1 MLIILYVLL
10 LNFLLPTAPTAPPS
24 SVVVRVEN
32 STSMTVQWGPVE
44 CRHQNGEI
52 TCYWVRYGEEGSSE
66 VQMVSGDS
74 SGGMTTITGLNRE
87 TLYTVQVAAVTS
99 AGTGVYSQLQTIE
112 TPDSTFFYALS

>member
-1 MLIILYVLL
+1 MYVSLL
-10 LNFLLPTAPTAPPS
+10 FLLCSRTAPTAPPS
-24 SVVVRVEN
+24 SVVVRVES
-32 STSMTVQWGPVE
+32 STSITVQWGPVE

-52 TCYWVRYGEEGSSE
+52 IGYWVRYGEEGSSE

-74 SGGMTTITGLNRE
+74 SGGITTITGLTGE

-112 TPDSTFFYALS
+112 TPDSMFFYALS